1 MIIHNITIRNFK
13 SLYGEHYFD
22 FDKCNGLI
30 KLSGRIGSGK
40 TSLGSAILYGL
51 YGAIKGENNTQ
62 LIAWNTKAC
71 EVELNLT
78 SNNKEI
84 HIKRNIHEPLIIEV
98 DGKLLSASSKR
109 NTQSILEEELLDVP
123 KLAVIKMCIISFN
136 QFNSLAAM
144 TPGETKQFLDEI
156 FGFKLFSDYNDEIS
170 LEKKTHLNENVKLR
184 AILQENEQQ
193 ISHLQ
198 IKKTN
203 QQKELTN
210 SIDITT
216 LTNNRCEYINQGIEL
231 KDKLISL
238 QNEMNTKVSDLQT
251 KMTEMATLGK
261 QQKNNYN
268 TFKSGKC
275 PTCGQLI
282 DESHI
287 NDYKEKMMYYA
298 DEYKKYEEQKKE
310 VINEYTPQIN
320 DVNKEIANLKTKI
333 GDIDKQITIYKNN
346 LKLINENY
354 DDLIKEVEN
363 KVIKVKEQIDNCDR
377 EIGEWNEMTE
387 LFGKTLR
394 YNLLETLIPHINKS
408 IQYFIN
414 KLDQSYKIKYDQE
427 FKPHIFVEG
436 FDKEINYNNLSTGQ
450 RKTLDLAVIFGVL
463 QNIIANVDFN
473 ILFLDELFS
482 NMDIEARN
490 TMLTLLKE
498 NLFDNKSIFVINHAE
513 MQDDFF
519 NHKIKV
525 SLENKKILKKKDE
538 EVIVKSSKYTQIF

>member
-1 MIIHNITIRNFK
+1 MRIHNITIRNFK

-40 TSLGSAILYGL
+40 TSLGNAILYGL
-51 YGAIKGENNTQ
+51 YGTIKGENNTQ

-71 EVELNLT
+71 EVEMNLT
-78 SNNKEI
+78 AKNRKI

-98 DGKLLSASSKR
+98 DGKVLSASSKR

-144 TPGETKQFLDEI
+144 TPTETKQFLDEI
-156 FGFKLFSDYNDEIS
+156 FGFKLFSDYNNGVSI
-170 LEKKTHLNENVKLR
+170 EKKNYLNENVKLR

-193 ISHLQ
+193 IGNLQ
-198 IKKTN
+198 LKKSN
-203 QQKELTN
+203 QQKELLN
-210 SIDITT
+210 SIDIDSLNSSRNIYIEEGIKLKEE
-216 LTNNRCEYINQGIEL
+216 LTALKCEL
-231 KDKLISL
+231 
-238 QNEMNTKVSDLQT
+238 NEKTSELQT

-275 PTCGQLI
+275 PTCGQPI

-287 NDYKEKMMYYA
+287 NDYKEKMMFYA
-298 DEYKKYEEQKKE
+298 DEYKKFEGQKKE
-310 VINEYTPQIN
+310 VIEKYTPKIN
-320 DVNKEIANLKTKI
+320 EVNQKITDLKNKI
-333 GDIDKQITIYKNN
+333 GDIDSQIKIYKNN

-354 DDLIKEVEN
+354 DELIHEVED
-363 KVIKVKEQIDNCDR
+363 KIIKVKEQIDNCDR
-377 EIGEWNEMTE
+377 EIGEWNEMGE

-408 IQYFIN
+408 IQYFVN
-414 KLDQSYKIKYDQE
+414 KLDQSYKIQYDQE

-436 FDKEINYNNLSTGQ
+436 FEKEISYNNLSTGQ
-450 RKTLDLAVIFGVL
+450 RKTMDLAVIFGVL

-490 TMLTLLKE
+490 TMLTLLNE
-498 NLFDNKSIFVINHAE
+498 NLFENKSIFVINHAE

-519 NHKIKV
+519 NHKVKV
-525 SLENKKILKKKDE
+525 VLENKKIVKKKDE
-538 EVIVKSSKYTQIF
+538 VVIVKSSKYIQVF

>member
-203 QQKELTN
+203 QQNELSN
-210 SIDITT
+210 SIDITS

-231 KDKLISL
+231 KDKLLLL
-238 QNEMNTKVSDLQT
+238 QNEMNTKVSELQT

-275 PTCGQLI
+275 PTCGQSI

-287 NDYKEKMMYYA
+287 NDYKEKMMFYA
-298 DEYKKYEEQKKE
+298 EEYKKYEEQKKA
-310 VINEYTPQIN
+310 VIDEYTPKIN

-354 DDLIKEVEN
+354 DDLIKEVED

-436 FDKEINYNNLSTGQ
+436 FEK
-450 RKTLDLAVIFGVL
+450 
-463 QNIIANVDFN
+463 
-473 ILFLDELFS
+473 
-482 NMDIEARN
+482 
-490 TMLTLLKE
+490 
-498 NLFDNKSIFVINHAE
+498 
-513 MQDDFF
+513 
-519 NHKIKV
+519 
-525 SLENKKILKKKDE
+525 
-538 EVIVKSSKYTQIF
+538 

>member
-354 DDLIKEVEN
+354 DDLIKEVED

>member
-1 MIIHNITIRNFK
+1 MRIHNITIRNFK

-40 TSLGSAILYGL
+40 TSLGNAILYGL

-71 EVELNLT
+71 EVEMNLT
-78 SNNKEI
+78 SKNRKI

-98 DGKLLSASSKR
+98 DGKVLSASSKR

-144 TPGETKQFLDEI
+144 TPAETKQFLDEI
-156 FGFKLFSDYNDEIS
+156 FGCKLFSDYNDGVSI
-170 LEKKTHLNENVKLR
+170 EKKNYINENVKLR

-193 ISHLQ
+193 IGNLRL
-198 IKKTN
+198 KKSN
-203 QQKELTN
+203 QQKELLN
-210 SIDITT
+210 SIDIDS
-216 LTNNRCEYINQGIEL
+216 LNSSRNIYIEEGIKLKEEL
-231 KDKLISL
+231 MKLK
-238 QNEMNTKVSDLQT
+238 NELNERTAELQT

-275 PTCGQLI
+275 PTCGQSI

-287 NDYKEKMMYYA
+287 NNYKEKMMFYA
-298 DEYKKYEEQKKE
+298 DEYKKFEDQKKE
-310 VINEYTPQIN
+310 VIEEYTPKIN
-320 DVNKEIANLKTKI
+320 EVNQKITDLKNKI
-333 GDIDKQITIYKNN
+333 GDIDGQIKIYKNN

-354 DDLIKEVEN
+354 DELIHEVED
-363 KVIKVKEQIDNCDR
+363 KIIKVKEQIDNCDR
-377 EIGEWNEMTE
+377 ELGEWNEMGE

-408 IQYFIN
+408 IQYFVN
-414 KLDQSYKIKYDQE
+414 KLDQSYKIQYDQE

-436 FDKEINYNNLSTGQ
+436 FEKEISYNNLSTGQ
-450 RKTLDLAVIFGVL
+450 RKTMDLAIIFGVL

-490 TMLTLLKE
+490 TMLTLLNE
-498 NLFDNKSIFVINHAE
+498 NLFENKSIFVINHAE

-519 NHKIKV
+519 NHKVKV
-525 SLENKKILKKKDE
+525 VLENKKIIKKKDE
-538 EVIVKSSKYTQIF
+538 EVIVKSSKYIQVF

>member
-1 MIIHNITIRNFK
+1 MRIHNITIRNFK

-40 TSLGSAILYGL
+40 TSLGNAILYGL

-71 EVELNLT
+71 EVEMNLT
-78 SNNKEI
+78 SKNRKI

-98 DGKLLSASSKR
+98 DGKVLSASSKR

-144 TPGETKQFLDEI
+144 TPAETKQFLDEI
-156 FGFKLFSDYNDEIS
+156 FGFKLFSDYNDGVSI
-170 LEKKTHLNENVKLR
+170 EKKNYINENVKLR

-193 ISHLQ
+193 IGNLRL
-198 IKKTN
+198 KKSN
-203 QQKELTN
+203 QQKELSN
-210 SIDITT
+210 SIDIDS
-216 LTNNRCEYINQGIEL
+216 LNSSRNIYIEEGIKLKEEL
-231 KDKLISL
+231 MKLK
-238 QNEMNTKVSDLQT
+238 NELNEKTAELQT

-275 PTCGQLI
+275 PTCGQSI

-287 NDYKEKMMYYA
+287 NNYKEKMMFYA
-298 DEYKKYEEQKKE
+298 DEYKKFEGQKKE
-310 VINEYTPQIN
+310 VIEEYTPKIN
-320 DVNKEIANLKTKI
+320 EVNQKITDLKNKI
-333 GDIDKQITIYKNN
+333 GDIDSQIKIYKNN

-354 DDLIKEVEN
+354 DELIHEVED
-363 KVIKVKEQIDNCDR
+363 KIIKVKEQIDNCDR
-377 EIGEWNEMTE
+377 ELGEWNEMGE

-408 IQYFIN
+408 IQYFVN
-414 KLDQSYKIKYDQE
+414 KLDQSYKIQYDQE

-436 FDKEINYNNLSTGQ
+436 FEKEISYNNLSTGQ
-450 RKTLDLAVIFGVL
+450 RKTMDLAIIFGVL

-490 TMLTLLKE
+490 TMLTLLNE
-498 NLFDNKSIFVINHAE
+498 NLFENKSIFVINHAE

-525 SLENKKILKKKDE
+525 VLENKKIIKKKDE
-538 EVIVKSSKYTQIF
+538 EVIVKSSKYIQVF

>member
-170 LEKKTHLNENVKLR
+170 LEKKTYLNENVKLR

-203 QQKELTN
+203 QQNELSN
-210 SIDITT
+210 SIDITS

-238 QNEMNTKVSDLQT
+238 QNEMNTKVSELQT

-275 PTCGQLI
+275 PTCGQSI

-287 NDYKEKMMYYA
+287 NDYKEKMMFYA
-298 DEYKKYEEQKKE
+298 EEYKKYEEQKKA
-310 VINEYTPQIN
+310 VIDEYTPQIN

-354 DDLIKEVEN
+354 DDLIKEVED

-436 FDKEINYNNLSTGQ
+436 FEKEINYNNLSTGQ

-525 SLENKKILKKKDE
+525 ALENKKIIKKKDE

>member
-51 YGAIKGENNTQ
+51 YGAIKGENNNQ

-144 TPGETKQFLDEI
+144 TPSETKQFLDEI

-198 IKKTN
+198 IKKIN
-203 QQKELTN
+203 QQNELSN
-210 SIDITT
+210 SIDITS
-216 LTNNRCEYINQGIEL
+216 LTNNRGEYINKGIEL
-231 KDKLISL
+231 KDKLLLL
-238 QNEMNTKVSDLQT
+238 QNEMNFKVSELQT
-251 KMTEMATLGK
+251 KMTEIATLGK

-275 PTCGQLI
+275 PTCGQSI

-298 DEYKKYEEQKKE
+298 EEYKKYEEQKKA
-310 VINEYTPQIN
+310 VIDEYTPQIN

-354 DDLIKEVEN
+354 DDLIKEVED

-436 FDKEINYNNLSTGQ
+436 FEKEINYNNLSTGQ

-498 NLFDNKSIFVINHAE
+498 NLFDKKSIFVINHAE

-525 SLENKKILKKKDE
+525 VLENKKILKKKDE

>member
-203 QQKELTN
+203 QQNELSN
-210 SIDITT
+210 SIDITS

-231 KDKLISL
+231 KDKLLLL
-238 QNEMNTKVSDLQT
+238 QNEMNTKVSELQT

-275 PTCGQLI
+275 PTCGQSI

-287 NDYKEKMMYYA
+287 NDYKEKMMFYA
-298 DEYKKYEEQKKE
+298 EEYKKYEEQKKA
-310 VINEYTPQIN
+310 VIDEYTPQIN

-354 DDLIKEVEN
+354 DDLIKEVED

-436 FDKEINYNNLSTGQ
+436 FEKEINYNNLSTGQ

-525 SLENKKILKKKDE
+525 VLENKKITKKKDE

>member
-1 MIIHNITIRNFK
+1 MRIHNITIRNFK

-40 TSLGSAILYGL
+40 TSLGNAILYGL

-71 EVELNLT
+71 EVEMNLT
-78 SNNKEI
+78 SKNRKI

-98 DGKLLSASSKR
+98 DGKVLSASSKR

-144 TPGETKQFLDEI
+144 TPAETKQFLDEI
-156 FGFKLFSDYNDEIS
+156 FGFKLFSDYNDGVSI
-170 LEKKTHLNENVKLR
+170 EKKNYINENVKLR

-193 ISHLQ
+193 IGNLRL
-198 IKKTN
+198 KKSN
-203 QQKELTN
+203 QQKELSN
-210 SIDITT
+210 SIDIDS
-216 LTNNRCEYINQGIEL
+216 LNSSRNIYIEEGIKLKEEL
-231 KDKLISL
+231 MKLK
-238 QNEMNTKVSDLQT
+238 NELNEKTAELQT

-275 PTCGQLI
+275 PTCGQSI

-287 NDYKEKMMYYA
+287 NNYKEKMMFYA
-298 DEYKKYEEQKKE
+298 DEYKKFEDQKKE
-310 VINEYTPQIN
+310 VIEEYTPKIN
-320 DVNKEIANLKTKI
+320 EVNQKITDLKNKI
-333 GDIDKQITIYKNN
+333 GDIDSQIKIYKNN

-354 DDLIKEVEN
+354 DELIHEVED
-363 KVIKVKEQIDNCDR
+363 KIIKVKEQIDNCDR
-377 EIGEWNEMTE
+377 ELGEWNEMGE

-408 IQYFIN
+408 IQYFVN
-414 KLDQSYKIKYDQE
+414 KLDQSYKIQYDQE

-436 FDKEINYNNLSTGQ
+436 FEKEISYNNLSTGQ
-450 RKTLDLAVIFGVL
+450 RKTMDLAIIFGVL

-490 TMLTLLKE
+490 TMLTLLNE
-498 NLFDNKSIFVINHAE
+498 NLFENKSIFVINHAE

-519 NHKIKV
+519 NHKVKV
-525 SLENKKILKKKDE
+525 VLENKKIIKKKDE
-538 EVIVKSSKYTQIF
+538 EVIVKSSKYIQVF

>member
-1 MIIHNITIRNFK
+1 MQIHNITIRNFK

-40 TSLGSAILYGL
+40 TSLGNAILYGL

-71 EVELNLT
+71 EVEMNLT
-78 SNNKEI
+78 SKNKKI
-84 HIKRNIHEPLIIEV
+84 YIKRNIHEPLIVEV
-98 DGKLLSASSKR
+98 DGKTLSASSKR
-109 NTQSILEEELLDVP
+109 NTQAILEEELLDVP
-123 KLAVIKMCIISFN
+123 KLAVVKMCIISFN

-144 TPGETKQFLDEI
+144 TPAETKQFLDEI
-156 FGFKLFSDYNDEIS
+156 FGFKLFSDYNDEVVV
-170 LEKKTHLNENVKLR
+170 EKKNFLNENVKLR
-184 AILQENEQQ
+184 AILEENESQ
-193 ISHLQ
+193 ISNLQ
-198 IKKTN
+198 IKKSN

-210 SIDITT
+210 SIDIDGLNSSRTEYVELGIKLKEKLTT
-216 LTNNRCEYINQGIEL
+216 LQTEL
-231 KDKLISL
+231 KDKT
-238 QNEMNTKVSDLQT
+238 NELQT

-275 PTCGQLI
+275 PTCGQAI
-282 DESHI
+282 DENHI

-298 DEYKKYEEQKKE
+298 EEYKKYEEQKKA
-310 VINEYTPQIN
+310 VIEEYTPKIN
-320 DVNKEIANLKTKI
+320 DVNKEISDLKLKI
-333 GDIDKQITIYKNN
+333 GDIDNQIKIYKNN
-346 LKLINENY
+346 LKLINANY
-354 DDLIKEVEN
+354 DDLIRDVEE
-363 KVIKVKEQIDNCDR
+363 KIIKVKQQIDNCDR
-377 EIGEWNEMTE
+377 EIGEWNEMNE

-408 IQYFIN
+408 IQYFVN
-414 KLDQSYKIKYDQE
+414 KLDQSYKIQYDQE

-436 FDKEINYNNLSTGQ
+436 FEKEISYNNLSTGQ
-450 RKTLDLAVIFGVL
+450 RKTMDLAVIFGVL

-519 NHKIKV
+519 NHKVKV
-525 SLENKKILKKKDE
+525 VLENKKITKKKDE

>member
-203 QQKELTN
+203 QQNELSN
-210 SIDITT
+210 SIDITS

-238 QNEMNTKVSDLQT
+238 QNEMNTKVSELQT

-275 PTCGQLI
+275 PTCGQSI

-287 NDYKEKMMYYA
+287 NDYKEKMMFYA
-298 DEYKKYEEQKKE
+298 EEYKKYEEQKKA
-310 VINEYTPQIN
+310 VIDEYTPQIN

-333 GDIDKQITIYKNN
+333 GDNDKQITIYKNN

-354 DDLIKEVEN
+354 DDLIKEVED

-436 FDKEINYNNLSTGQ
+436 FEKEINYNNLSTGQ

-525 SLENKKILKKKDE
+525 VLENKKITKKKDE

>member
-1 MIIHNITIRNFK
+1 MQIHNITIRNFK

-40 TSLGSAILYGL
+40 TSLGNAILYGL

-71 EVELNLT
+71 EVEMNLT
-78 SNNKEI
+78 SKNKKI
-84 HIKRNIHEPLIIEV
+84 YIKRNIHEPLIVEV
-98 DGKLLSASSKR
+98 DGKTLSASSKR
-109 NTQSILEEELLDVP
+109 NTQAILEEELLDVP
-123 KLAVIKMCIISFN
+123 KLAVVKMCIISFN

-144 TPGETKQFLDEI
+144 TPAETKQFLDEI
-156 FGFKLFSDYNDEIS
+156 FGFKLFSDYNDEVVV
-170 LEKKTHLNENVKLR
+170 EKKNFLNENVKLR
-184 AILQENEQQ
+184 AILEENESQ
-193 ISHLQ
+193 ISNLQ
-198 IKKTN
+198 IKKSN

-210 SIDITT
+210 SIDIDGLNSSRTEYVELGIKLKEKLTT
-216 LTNNRCEYINQGIEL
+216 LQTEL
-231 KDKLISL
+231 KDKT
-238 QNEMNTKVSDLQT
+238 NELQT

-275 PTCGQLI
+275 PTCGQAI
-282 DESHI
+282 DENHI

-298 DEYKKYEEQKKE
+298 EEYKKYEEQKKQ
-310 VINEYTPQIN
+310 VIEEYTPKIN
-320 DVNKEIANLKTKI
+320 DVNKEISDLKLKI
-333 GDIDKQITIYKNN
+333 GDIDNQIKIYKNN
-346 LKLINENY
+346 LKLINANY
-354 DDLIKEVEN
+354 DDLIRDVEE
-363 KVIKVKEQIDNCDR
+363 KIIKVKQQIDNCDR
-377 EIGEWNEMTE
+377 EIGEWNEMNE

-408 IQYFIN
+408 IQYFVN
-414 KLDQSYKIKYDQE
+414 KLDQSYKIQYDQE

-436 FDKEINYNNLSTGQ
+436 FEKEISYNNLSTGQ
-450 RKTLDLAVIFGVL
+450 RKTMDLAVIFGVL

-519 NHKIKV
+519 NHKVKV
-525 SLENKKILKKKDE
+525 VLENKKITKKKDE

>member
-170 LEKKTHLNENVKLR
+170 LEKKTHLNENIKLR

-203 QQKELTN
+203 QQNELSN
-210 SIDITT
+210 SIDITS

-238 QNEMNTKVSDLQT
+238 QNEMNTKVSELQT

-275 PTCGQLI
+275 PTCGQSI

-287 NDYKEKMMYYA
+287 NDYKEKMMFYA
-298 DEYKKYEEQKKE
+298 EEYKKYEEQKKA
-310 VINEYTPQIN
+310 VIDEYTPKIN

-354 DDLIKEVEN
+354 DDLIKEVED

-436 FDKEINYNNLSTGQ
+436 FEKEINYNNLSTGQ

-525 SLENKKILKKKDE
+525 VLENKKITKKKDE

>member
-1 MIIHNITIRNFK
+1 MQIHNITIRNFK

-40 TSLGSAILYGL
+40 TSLGNAILYGL

-71 EVELNLT
+71 EVEMNLT
-78 SNNKEI
+78 SKNKKI
-84 HIKRNIHEPLIIEV
+84 YIKRNIHEPLIVEV
-98 DGKLLSASSKR
+98 DGKTLSASSKR
-109 NTQSILEEELLDVP
+109 NTQAILEEELLDVP
-123 KLAVIKMCIISFN
+123 KLAVVKMCIISFN

-144 TPGETKQFLDEI
+144 TPAETKQFLDEI
-156 FGFKLFSDYNDEIS
+156 FGFKLFSDYNDEVVV
-170 LEKKTHLNENVKLR
+170 EKKNFLNENVKLR
-184 AILQENEQQ
+184 AILEENESQ
-193 ISHLQ
+193 ISNLQ
-198 IKKTN
+198 IKKSN

-210 SIDITT
+210 SIDIDGLNSSRTEYVELGIKLKEKLTT
-216 LTNNRCEYINQGIEL
+216 LQTEL
-231 KDKLISL
+231 KDKT
-238 QNEMNTKVSDLQT
+238 NELQT

-275 PTCGQLI
+275 PTCGQAI
-282 DESHI
+282 DENHI
-287 NDYKEKMMYYA
+287 NDYKEKMLYYA
-298 DEYKKYEEQKKE
+298 EEYKKYEEEKKA
-310 VINEYTPQIN
+310 VIEEYTPKIN
-320 DVNKEIANLKTKI
+320 DVNKEISDLKLKI
-333 GDIDKQITIYKNN
+333 GDIDNQIKIYKNN
-346 LKLINENY
+346 LKLINANY
-354 DDLIKEVEN
+354 DDLIRDVEE
-363 KVIKVKEQIDNCDR
+363 KIIKVKQQIDNCDR
-377 EIGEWNEMTE
+377 EIGEWNEMNE

-408 IQYFIN
+408 IQYFVN
-414 KLDQSYKIKYDQE
+414 KLDQSYKIQYDQE

-436 FDKEINYNNLSTGQ
+436 FEKEISYNNLSTGQ
-450 RKTLDLAVIFGVL
+450 RKTMDLAVIFGVL

-519 NHKIKV
+519 NHKVKV
-525 SLENKKILKKKDE
+525 VLENKKITKKKDE

>member
-22 FDKCNGLI
+22 FDKCKGLI
-30 KLSGRIGSGK
+30 KFSGNIGTGK
-40 TSLGSAILYGL
+40 TSLGNAILYGL
-51 YGAIKGENNTQ
+51 YGNIKGENNNQ

-71 EVELNLT
+71 EVEINLT
-78 SNNKEI
+78 SKGKEI

-98 DGKLLSASSKR
+98 DNKVISASSKR

-136 QFNSLAAM
+136 QFNSLASM
-144 TPGETKQFLDEI
+144 TPAETKQFLDEI
-156 FGFKLFSDYNDEIS
+156 FGFKLFSDYNDEIVV
-170 LEKKTHLNENVKLR
+170 ERKNQFNENTKLR
-184 AILQENEQQ
+184 AILEENEQQ
-193 ISHLQ
+193 IKHLI

-203 QQKELTN
+203 QQNELAN
-210 SIDITT
+210 SIDIKK
-216 LTNNRCEYINQGIEL
+216 L
-231 KDKLISL
+231 KEKRENLISIGKDTKVELLQL
-238 QNEMNTKVSDLQT
+238 QNELSVKVNEISQ
-251 KMTEMATLGK
+251 KMTEVATLGK
-261 QQKNNYN
+261 QAKNYYN

-275 PTCGQLI
+275 PTCGQDI

-287 NDYKEKMMYYA
+287 SEHKEKMFKYA
-298 DEYKKYEEQKKE
+298 EEYKKYELEKKNIE
-310 VINEYTPQIN
+310 EEYNPKIKNLNQIITDLKNKISNIDNEIVIYN
-320 DVNKEIANLKTKI
+320 
-333 GDIDKQITIYKNN
+333 NN

-354 DDLIKEVEN
+354 DDLIKEYEE
-363 KVIKVKEQIDNCDR
+363 KVLNVKNEIDICDR
-377 EIGEWNEMTE
+377 EIGEWNEMNE
-387 LFGKTLR
+387 LFTKTLR

-414 KLDQSYKIKYDQE
+414 KLDQSYKIQYDQE

-436 FDKEINYNNLSTGQ
+436 FEKEISYNNLSTGQ

-482 NMDIEARN
+482 NMDIDARN

-498 NLFDNKSIFVINHAE
+498 NLFENKSIFVINHAE
-513 MQDDFF
+513 MLDDFF

-525 SLENKKILKKKDE
+525 KLENKKIIKKKDE
-538 EVIVKSSKYTQIF
+538 EIIVKSSKYEQVF

>member
-1 MIIHNITIRNFK
+1 MRIHNITIRNFK

-40 TSLGSAILYGL
+40 TSLGNAILYGL

-71 EVELNLT
+71 EVEMNLT
-78 SNNKEI
+78 SKNRKI

-98 DGKLLSASSKR
+98 DGKVLSASSKR

-144 TPGETKQFLDEI
+144 TPAETKQFLDEI
-156 FGFKLFSDYNDEIS
+156 FGFKLFSDYNDGVSI
-170 LEKKTHLNENVKLR
+170 EKKNYINENVKLR

-193 ISHLQ
+193 IGNLRL
-198 IKKTN
+198 KKSN
-203 QQKELTN
+203 QQKELLN
-210 SIDITT
+210 SIDIDS
-216 LTNNRCEYINQGIEL
+216 LNSSRNIYIEEGIKLKEEL
-231 KDKLISL
+231 IALK
-238 QNEMNTKVSDLQT
+238 NELNERTAELQT

-275 PTCGQLI
+275 PTCGQSI

-287 NDYKEKMMYYA
+287 NNYKEKMMFYA
-298 DEYKKYEEQKKE
+298 DEYKKFEDQKKE
-310 VINEYTPQIN
+310 VIEEYTPKIN
-320 DVNKEIANLKTKI
+320 EVNQKITDLKNKI
-333 GDIDKQITIYKNN
+333 GDIDSQIKIYKNN

-354 DDLIKEVEN
+354 DELIHEVED
-363 KVIKVKEQIDNCDR
+363 KIIKVKEQIDNCDR
-377 EIGEWNEMTE
+377 ELGEWNEMGE

-408 IQYFIN
+408 IQYFVN
-414 KLDQSYKIKYDQE
+414 KLDQSYKIQYDQE

-436 FDKEINYNNLSTGQ
+436 FEKEISYNNLSTGQ
-450 RKTLDLAVIFGVL
+450 RKTMDLAIIFGVL

-490 TMLTLLKE
+490 TMLTLLNE
-498 NLFDNKSIFVINHAE
+498 NLFENKSIFVINHAE

-519 NHKIKV
+519 NHKVKV
-525 SLENKKILKKKDE
+525 VLENKKIIKKKDE
-538 EVIVKSSKYTQIF
+538 EVIVKSSKYIQVF

>member
-170 LEKKTHLNENVKLR
+170 LEKKTHLSENVKLR

-203 QQKELTN
+203 QQNELSN
-210 SIDITT
+210 SIDITS

-238 QNEMNTKVSDLQT
+238 QNEMNNKVSELQT

-275 PTCGQLI
+275 PTCGQSI

-287 NDYKEKMMYYA
+287 NDYKEKMMFYA
-298 DEYKKYEEQKKE
+298 EEYKKYEEQKKA
-310 VINEYTPQIN
+310 VIDEYTPQIN

-354 DDLIKEVEN
+354 DDLIKEVED

-436 FDKEINYNNLSTGQ
+436 FEKEINYNNLSTGQ

-525 SLENKKILKKKDE
+525 SLENKKITKKKDE

>member
-203 QQKELTN
+203 QQNELSN
-210 SIDITT
+210 SIDITS

-238 QNEMNTKVSDLQT
+238 QNEMNTKVSELQT

-275 PTCGQLI
+275 PTCGQSI

-287 NDYKEKMMYYA
+287 NDYKEKMMFYA
-298 DEYKKYEEQKKE
+298 EEYKKYEEQKKA
-310 VINEYTPQIN
+310 VIDEYTPKIN

-354 DDLIKEVEN
+354 DDLIKEVED

-436 FDKEINYNNLSTGQ
+436 FEKEINYNNLSTGQ

-498 NLFDNKSIFVINHAE
+498 NLFDKKSIFVINHAE

-525 SLENKKILKKKDE
+525 VLENKKILKKKDE

>member
-203 QQKELTN
+203 QQNELSN
-210 SIDITT
+210 SIDITS

-238 QNEMNTKVSDLQT
+238 QNEMNTKVSELQT

-275 PTCGQLI
+275 PTCGQSI

-287 NDYKEKMMYYA
+287 NDYKEKMMFYA
-298 DEYKKYEEQKKE
+298 EEYKKYEEQKKA
-310 VINEYTPQIN
+310 VIDEYTPQIN
-320 DVNKEIANLKTKI
+320 DINKEIANLKTKI

-354 DDLIKEVEN
+354 DDLIKEVED

-436 FDKEINYNNLSTGQ
+436 FEKEINYNNLSTGQ

-525 SLENKKILKKKDE
+525 ALENKKIIKKKDE

>member
-203 QQKELTN
+203 QQNELSN
-210 SIDITT
+210 SIDITS
-216 LTNNRCEYINQGIEL
+216 LTNNRCEYINHGIEL
-231 KDKLISL
+231 KDKLILL
-238 QNEMNTKVSDLQT
+238 QNEMNTKVSELQT

-275 PTCGQLI
+275 PTCGQSI

-287 NDYKEKMMYYA
+287 NDYKEKMMFYA
-298 DEYKKYEEQKKE
+298 EEYKKYEEQKKA
-310 VINEYTPQIN
+310 VIDEYTPQIN

-354 DDLIKEVEN
+354 DDLIKEVED

-436 FDKEINYNNLSTGQ
+436 FEKEINYNNLSTGQ

-525 SLENKKILKKKDE
+525 VLENKKITKKKDE

>member
-1 MIIHNITIRNFK
+1 MRIHNITIRNFK

-40 TSLGSAILYGL
+40 TSLGNAILYGL

-71 EVELNLT
+71 EVEMNLT
-78 SNNKEI
+78 SKNRKI

-98 DGKLLSASSKR
+98 DGKVLSASSKR

-144 TPGETKQFLDEI
+144 TPAETKQFLDEI
-156 FGFKLFSDYNDEIS
+156 FGFKLFSDYNDGVSI
-170 LEKKTHLNENVKLR
+170 EKKNYINENVKLR

-193 ISHLQ
+193 IGNLRL
-198 IKKTN
+198 KKSN
-203 QQKELTN
+203 QQKELSN
-210 SIDITT
+210 SIDIDS
-216 LTNNRCEYINQGIEL
+216 LNSSRNIYIEEGIKLKEEL
-231 KDKLISL
+231 MKLKNELNEKTAEL
-238 QNEMNTKVSDLQT
+238 QI

-275 PTCGQLI
+275 PTCGQSI

-287 NDYKEKMMYYA
+287 NNYKEKMMFYA
-298 DEYKKYEEQKKE
+298 DEYKKFEDQKKE
-310 VINEYTPQIN
+310 VIEEYTPKIN
-320 DVNKEIANLKTKI
+320 EVNQKITDLKNKI
-333 GDIDKQITIYKNN
+333 GDIDSQIKIYKNN

-354 DDLIKEVEN
+354 DELIHEVED
-363 KVIKVKEQIDNCDR
+363 KIIKVKEQIDNCDR
-377 EIGEWNEMTE
+377 ELGEWNEMGE

-408 IQYFIN
+408 IQYFVN
-414 KLDQSYKIKYDQE
+414 KLDQSYKIQYDQE

-436 FDKEINYNNLSTGQ
+436 FEKEISYNNLSTGQ
-450 RKTLDLAVIFGVL
+450 RKTMDLAIIFGVL
-463 QNIIANVDFN
+463 LNIIANVDFN

-490 TMLTLLKE
+490 TMLTLLNE
-498 NLFDNKSIFVINHAE
+498 NLFENKSIFVINHAE

-519 NHKIKV
+519 NHKVKV
-525 SLENKKILKKKDE
+525 VLENKKIIKKKDE
-538 EVIVKSSKYTQIF
+538 EVIVKSSKYIQVF

>member
-203 QQKELTN
+203 QQNELSN
-210 SIDITT
+210 SIDITS

-238 QNEMNTKVSDLQT
+238 QNEMNTKVSELQT

-275 PTCGQLI
+275 PTCGQSI

-287 NDYKEKMMYYA
+287 NDYKEKMMFYA
-298 DEYKKYEEQKKE
+298 EEYKKYEEQKKA
-310 VINEYTPQIN
+310 VIDEYTPQIN

-354 DDLIKEVEN
+354 DDLIKEVED
-363 KVIKVKEQIDNCDR
+363 KVIKVKEQIDICDR

-436 FDKEINYNNLSTGQ
+436 FEKEINYNNLSTGQ

-525 SLENKKILKKKDE
+525 ALENKKITKKKDE

>member
-1 MIIHNITIRNFK
+1 MQIHNITIRNFK

-40 TSLGSAILYGL
+40 TSLGNAILYGL

-71 EVELNLT
+71 EVEMNLT
-78 SNNKEI
+78 SKNKKI
-84 HIKRNIHEPLIIEV
+84 YIKRNIHEPLIVEV
-98 DGKLLSASSKR
+98 DGKTLSASSKR

-123 KLAVIKMCIISFN
+123 KLAVVKMCIISFN

-144 TPGETKQFLDEI
+144 TPAETKQFLDEI
-156 FGFKLFSDYNDEIS
+156 FGFKLFSDYNDEVVV
-170 LEKKTHLNENVKLR
+170 EKKNFLNENVKLR
-184 AILQENEQQ
+184 AILEENESQ
-193 ISHLQ
+193 ISNLQ
-198 IKKTN
+198 IKKSN

-210 SIDITT
+210 SIDIDGLNSSRTEYVELGIKLKEKLTT
-216 LTNNRCEYINQGIEL
+216 LQTEL
-231 KDKLISL
+231 KDKT
-238 QNEMNTKVSDLQT
+238 NELQT

-275 PTCGQLI
+275 PTCGQAI
-282 DESHI
+282 DENHI

-298 DEYKKYEEQKKE
+298 EEYKKYEEQKKR
-310 VINEYTPQIN
+310 VIEEYTPKIN
-320 DVNKEIANLKTKI
+320 DVNKEISDLKLKI
-333 GDIDKQITIYKNN
+333 GDIDNQIKIYKNN
-346 LKLINENY
+346 LKLINANY
-354 DDLIKEVEN
+354 DDLIRDVEE
-363 KVIKVKEQIDNCDR
+363 KIIKVKQQIDNCDR
-377 EIGEWNEMTE
+377 EIGEWNEMNE

-408 IQYFIN
+408 IQYFVN
-414 KLDQSYKIKYDQE
+414 RLDQSYKIQYDQE

-436 FDKEINYNNLSTGQ
+436 FEKEISYNNLSTGQ
-450 RKTLDLAVIFGVL
+450 RKTMDLAVIFGVL

-525 SLENKKILKKKDE
+525 VLENKKITKKKDE
-538 EVIVKSSKYTQIF
+538 EVIVKSSKYSQIF

>member
-203 QQKELTN
+203 QQNELSN
-210 SIDITT
+210 SIDITS

-238 QNEMNTKVSDLQT
+238 QNEMNTKISELQT

-275 PTCGQLI
+275 PTCGQSI

-287 NDYKEKMMYYA
+287 NDYKEKMMFYA
-298 DEYKKYEEQKKE
+298 EEYKKYEEQKKA
-310 VINEYTPQIN
+310 VIDEYTPQIN

-354 DDLIKEVEN
+354 DDLIKEVED

-436 FDKEINYNNLSTGQ
+436 FEKEINYNNLSTGQ

-525 SLENKKILKKKDE
+525 VLENKKITKKKDE

>member
-203 QQKELTN
+203 QQNELSN
-210 SIDITT
+210 SIDITS

-238 QNEMNTKVSDLQT
+238 QNEMNNKVSELQT

-275 PTCGQLI
+275 PTCGQSI

-287 NDYKEKMMYYA
+287 NDYKEKMMFYA
-298 DEYKKYEEQKKE
+298 EEYKKYEEQKKA
-310 VINEYTPQIN
+310 VIDEYTPQIN

-354 DDLIKEVEN
+354 DDLIKEVED

-436 FDKEINYNNLSTGQ
+436 FEKEINYNNLSTGQ

-525 SLENKKILKKKDE
+525 VLENKKITKKKDE

>member
-203 QQKELTN
+203 QQNELSN
-210 SIDITT
+210 SIDITS

-231 KDKLISL
+231 KDKLLLL
-238 QNEMNTKVSDLQT
+238 QNEMNTKVSELQT

-275 PTCGQLI
+275 PTCGQSI

-287 NDYKEKMMYYA
+287 NDYKEKMMFYA
-298 DEYKKYEEQKKE
+298 EEYKKYEEQKKA
-310 VINEYTPQIN
+310 VIDEYTPKIN

-354 DDLIKEVEN
+354 DDLIKEVED

-436 FDKEINYNNLSTGQ
+436 FEKEINYNNLSTGQ

-525 SLENKKILKKKDE
+525 VLENKKITKKKDE

>member
-203 QQKELTN
+203 QQNELSN
-210 SIDITT
+210 SIDITS
-216 LTNNRCEYINQGIEL
+216 LTNNRGEYINQGIEL
-231 KDKLISL
+231 KDKLLLL
-238 QNEMNTKVSDLQT
+238 QNEMNTKVSEFQT

-275 PTCGQLI
+275 PTCGQSI

-287 NDYKEKMMYYA
+287 NDYKEKMMFYA
-298 DEYKKYEEQKKE
+298 EEYKKYEEQKKE

-354 DDLIKEVEN
+354 DDLIKEVED

-436 FDKEINYNNLSTGQ
+436 FEKEINYNNLSTGQ

-525 SLENKKILKKKDE
+525 VLENKKITKKKDE

>member
-1 MIIHNITIRNFK
+1 MQIHNITIRNFK

-40 TSLGSAILYGL
+40 TSLGNAILYGL

-71 EVELNLT
+71 EVEMNLT
-78 SNNKEI
+78 SKNKKI
-84 HIKRNIHEPLIIEV
+84 YIKRNIHEPLIVEV
-98 DGKLLSASSKR
+98 DGKTLSASSKR

-123 KLAVIKMCIISFN
+123 KLAVVKMCIISFN

-144 TPGETKQFLDEI
+144 TPAETKQFLDEI
-156 FGFKLFSDYNDEIS
+156 FGFKLFSDYNDEVVV
-170 LEKKTHLNENVKLR
+170 EKKNFLNENVKLR
-184 AILQENEQQ
+184 AILEENESQ
-193 ISHLQ
+193 ISNLQ
-198 IKKTN
+198 IKKSN

-210 SIDITT
+210 SIDIDGLNSSRNEYIELGIKLKEKLTT
-216 LTNNRCEYINQGIEL
+216 LQTEL
-231 KDKLISL
+231 KDKT
-238 QNEMNTKVSDLQT
+238 NELQT

-275 PTCGQLI
+275 PTCGQAI
-282 DESHI
+282 DENHI
-287 NDYKEKMMYYA
+287 NDYKEKMLYYA
-298 DEYKKYEEQKKE
+298 EEYKKYEEQKKQ
-310 VINEYTPQIN
+310 VIEEYTPKIN
-320 DVNKEIANLKTKI
+320 DINKEISDLKLKI
-333 GDIDKQITIYKNN
+333 GDIDNQIKIYKNN
-346 LKLINENY
+346 LKLINANY
-354 DDLIKEVEN
+354 DDLIRDVEE
-363 KVIKVKEQIDNCDR
+363 KIIKVKQQIDNCDR
-377 EIGEWNEMTE
+377 EIGEWNEMNE

-408 IQYFIN
+408 IQYFVN
-414 KLDQSYKIKYDQE
+414 RLDQSYKIQYDQE

-436 FDKEINYNNLSTGQ
+436 FEKEISYNNLSTGQ
-450 RKTLDLAVIFGVL
+450 RKTMDLAVIFGVL

-525 SLENKKILKKKDE
+525 VLENKKITKKKDE
-538 EVIVKSSKYTQIF
+538 EVIVKSSKYSQIF

>member
-203 QQKELTN
+203 QQNELSN
-210 SIDITT
+210 SIDITS

-238 QNEMNTKVSDLQT
+238 QNEMNTKVSELQT

-275 PTCGQLI
+275 PTCGQSI

-287 NDYKEKMMYYA
+287 NDYKEKMMFYA
-298 DEYKKYEEQKKE
+298 EEYKKYEEQKKA
-310 VINEYTPQIN
+310 VIDEYTPQIN

-354 DDLIKEVEN
+354 DDLIKEVED

-436 FDKEINYNNLSTGQ
+436 FEKEINYNNLSTGQ

-525 SLENKKILKKKDE
+525 ALENKKITKKKDE

>member
-1 MIIHNITIRNFK
+1 MRIHNITIRNFK

-40 TSLGSAILYGL
+40 TSLGNAILYGL

-71 EVELNLT
+71 EVEMNLT
-78 SNNKEI
+78 SKNRKI

-98 DGKLLSASSKR
+98 DGKVLSASSKR

-156 FGFKLFSDYNDEIS
+156 FGFKLFSDYNDGVSI
-170 LEKKTHLNENVKLR
+170 EKKNHLNENVKLR

-193 ISHLQ
+193 IGNLQ
-198 IKKTN
+198 LKKSN
-203 QQKELTN
+203 QQQELTN
-210 SIDITT
+210 SIDIES
-216 LTNNRCEYINQGIEL
+216 LNSSRNIYIEEGIKLKEELSKLKCEL
-231 KDKLISL
+231 
-238 QNEMNTKVSDLQT
+238 NEKTSELQT

-275 PTCGQLI
+275 PTCGQPI

-287 NDYKEKMMYYA
+287 NDYKEKMMFYA
-298 DEYKKYEEQKKE
+298 EEYKKYEEQKKQ
-310 VINEYTPQIN
+310 VNDEYTPKIN
-320 DVNKEIANLKTKI
+320 EVNQKITDLKNKI
-333 GDIDKQITIYKNN
+333 GDIDSQIKIYKNN

-354 DDLIKEVEN
+354 DELIHEVEE
-363 KVIKVKEQIDNCDR
+363 KIIKVKEQIDNCDR
-377 EIGEWNEMTE
+377 EIGEWNEMGE

-408 IQYFIN
+408 IQYFVN
-414 KLDQSYKIKYDQE
+414 KLDQSYKIQYDQE

-436 FDKEINYNNLSTGQ
+436 FEKEISYNNLSTGQ
-450 RKTLDLAVIFGVL
+450 RKTMDLAVIFGVL

-490 TMLTLLKE
+490 TMLTLLNE
-498 NLFDNKSIFVINHAE
+498 NLFENKSIFVINHAE

-519 NHKIKV
+519 NHKVKV
-525 SLENKKILKKKDE
+525 VLENKKIMKKKDE

>member
-203 QQKELTN
+203 QQNELSN
-210 SIDITT
+210 SIDITS

-238 QNEMNTKVSDLQT
+238 QNEMNNKVSELQT

-275 PTCGQLI
+275 PTCGQSI

-287 NDYKEKMMYYA
+287 NDYKEKMMFYA
-298 DEYKKYEEQKKE
+298 EEYKKYEEQKKA
-310 VINEYTPQIN
+310 VIDEYTPQIN

-354 DDLIKEVEN
+354 DDLIKEVED

-436 FDKEINYNNLSTGQ
+436 FEKEINYNNLSTGQ

-525 SLENKKILKKKDE
+525 VLENKKITKKKDE
-538 EVIVKSSKYTQIF
+538 EVIVKSSKYTRIF

>member
-22 FDKCNGLI
+22 FDKCKGLI
-30 KLSGRIGSGK
+30 KLSGNIGTGK
-40 TSLGSAILYGL
+40 TSLGNAILYGL
-51 YGAIKGENNTQ
+51 YGNIKGENNNQ

-71 EVELNLT
+71 EVEINLT
-78 SNNKEI
+78 SKGKEI
-84 HIKRNIHEPLIIEV
+84 YIKRNIHEPLIIEV
-98 DGKLLSASSKR
+98 DKKTISASSKR

-156 FGFKLFSDYNDEIS
+156 FGFKLFSDYNDEVIV
-170 LEKKTHLNENVKLR
+170 ERKNQFNENTKLR
-184 AILQENEQQ
+184 AILEENEQQ
-193 ISHLQ
+193 IKHL
-198 IKKTN
+198 IVKKTN
-203 QQKELTN
+203 QQNELAN
-210 SIDITT
+210 SIDIKK
-216 LTNNRCEYINQGIEL
+216 L
-231 KDKLISL
+231 KDERENLINIGKDTKVELLQL
-238 QNEMNTKVSDLQT
+238 QNELSYKVNEITQ
-251 KMTEMATLGK
+251 KMTEVATLGK
-261 QQKNNYN
+261 QAKNYYN

-275 PTCGQLI
+275 PTCGQDI

-287 NDYKEKMMYYA
+287 SEYKEKMFKYA
-298 DEYKKYEEQKKE
+298 EEYKKYELEKKTIE
-310 VINEYTPQIN
+310 EEYNPKIKNLNQIII
-320 DVNKEIANLKTKI
+320 DLKNKIAN
-333 GDIDKQITIYKNN
+333 IDNEIVIYNNN

-354 DDLIKEVEN
+354 DDLIKEYEE
-363 KVIKVKEQIDNCDR
+363 KVLNVRNEIDICDR
-377 EIGEWNEMTE
+377 EIGEWNEMNE
-387 LFGKTLR
+387 LFTKTLR

-414 KLDQSYKIKYDQE
+414 KLDQSYKIQYDQE

-436 FDKEINYNNLSTGQ
+436 FDKEISYNNLSTGQ

-482 NMDIEARN
+482 NMDVEARN

-498 NLFDNKSIFVINHAE
+498 NLFENKSIFVINHAE

-525 SLENKKILKKKDE
+525 KLENKKILKKKDE
-538 EVIVKSSKYTQIF
+538 EIIVKSSKYEQVF

>member
-1 MIIHNITIRNFK
+1 MRIHNITIRNFK

-40 TSLGSAILYGL
+40 TSLGNAILYGL

-71 EVELNLT
+71 EVEMNLT
-78 SNNKEI
+78 SKNRKI

-98 DGKLLSASSKR
+98 DGKVLSASSKR

-144 TPGETKQFLDEI
+144 TPAETKQFLDEI
-156 FGFKLFSDYNDEIS
+156 FGFKLFSDYNDGVSI
-170 LEKKTHLNENVKLR
+170 EKKNYINENVKLR

-193 ISHLQ
+193 IGNLRL
-198 IKKTN
+198 KKSN
-203 QQKELTN
+203 QQKELLN
-210 SIDITT
+210 SIDIDS
-216 LTNNRCEYINQGIEL
+216 LNSSRNIYIEEGIKLKEEL
-231 KDKLISL
+231 MKLK
-238 QNEMNTKVSDLQT
+238 NELNERTAELQT

-275 PTCGQLI
+275 PTCGQSI

-287 NDYKEKMMYYA
+287 NNYKEKMMFYA
-298 DEYKKYEEQKKE
+298 DEYKKFEDQKKE
-310 VINEYTPQIN
+310 VIEEYTPKIN
-320 DVNKEIANLKTKI
+320 EVNQKITDLKNKI
-333 GDIDKQITIYKNN
+333 GDIDSQIKIYKNN

-354 DDLIKEVEN
+354 DELIHEVED
-363 KVIKVKEQIDNCDR
+363 KIIKVKEQIDNCDR
-377 EIGEWNEMTE
+377 ELGEWNEMGE

-408 IQYFIN
+408 IQYFVN
-414 KLDQSYKIKYDQE
+414 KLDQSYKIQYDQE

-436 FDKEINYNNLSTGQ
+436 FEKEISYNNLSTGQ
-450 RKTLDLAVIFGVL
+450 RKTMDLAIIFGVL

-490 TMLTLLKE
+490 TMLTLLNE
-498 NLFDNKSIFVINHAE
+498 NLFENKSIFVINHAE

-519 NHKIKV
+519 NHKVKV
-525 SLENKKILKKKDE
+525 VLENKKIIKKKDE
-538 EVIVKSSKYTQIF
+538 EVIVKSSKYIQVF

>member
-1 MIIHNITIRNFK
+1 MRIHNITIRNFK

-40 TSLGSAILYGL
+40 TSLGNAILYGL

-71 EVELNLT
+71 EVEMNLT
-78 SNNKEI
+78 SKNRKI

-98 DGKLLSASSKR
+98 DGKVLSASSKR

-144 TPGETKQFLDEI
+144 TPAETKQFLDEI
-156 FGFKLFSDYNDEIS
+156 FGFKLFSDYNDGVSI
-170 LEKKTHLNENVKLR
+170 EKKNYINENVKLR

-193 ISHLQ
+193 IGNLRL
-198 IKKTN
+198 KKSN
-203 QQKELTN
+203 QQKELLN
-210 SIDITT
+210 SIDIDS
-216 LTNNRCEYINQGIEL
+216 LNSSRNIYIEEGIKLKEEL
-231 KDKLISL
+231 MKLK
-238 QNEMNTKVSDLQT
+238 NELNEKTAELQT

-275 PTCGQLI
+275 PTCGQSI

-287 NDYKEKMMYYA
+287 NNYKEKMMFYA
-298 DEYKKYEEQKKE
+298 DEYKKFEDQKKE
-310 VINEYTPQIN
+310 VIEEYTPKIN
-320 DVNKEIANLKTKI
+320 EVNQKITDLKNKI
-333 GDIDKQITIYKNN
+333 GDIDSQIKIYKNN

-354 DDLIKEVEN
+354 DELIHEVED
-363 KVIKVKEQIDNCDR
+363 KIIKVKEQIDNCDR
-377 EIGEWNEMTE
+377 ELGEWNEMGE

-408 IQYFIN
+408 IQYFVN
-414 KLDQSYKIKYDQE
+414 KLDQSYKIQYDQE

-436 FDKEINYNNLSTGQ
+436 FEKEISYNNLSTGQ
-450 RKTLDLAVIFGVL
+450 RKTMDLAIIFGVL

-490 TMLTLLKE
+490 TMLTLLNE
-498 NLFDNKSIFVINHAE
+498 NLFENKSIFVINHAE

-519 NHKIKV
+519 NHKVKV
-525 SLENKKILKKKDE
+525 VLENKKIIKKKDE
-538 EVIVKSSKYTQIF
+538 EVIVKSSKYIQVF

>member
-1 MIIHNITIRNFK
+1 MQIHNITIRNFK

-40 TSLGSAILYGL
+40 TSLGNAILYGL

-71 EVELNLT
+71 EVEMNLT
-78 SNNKEI
+78 SKNKKI
-84 HIKRNIHEPLIIEV
+84 YIKRNIHEPLIVEV
-98 DGKLLSASSKR
+98 DGKTLSASSKR

-123 KLAVIKMCIISFN
+123 KLAVVKMCIISFN

-144 TPGETKQFLDEI
+144 TPAETKQFLDEI
-156 FGFKLFSDYNDEIS
+156 FGFKLFSDYNDEVVV
-170 LEKKTHLNENVKLR
+170 EKKNFLNENVKLR
-184 AILQENEQQ
+184 AILEENESQ
-193 ISHLQ
+193 ISNLQ
-198 IKKTN
+198 IKKSN

-210 SIDITT
+210 SIDIDGLNSSRTEYVELGIKLKEKLTT
-216 LTNNRCEYINQGIEL
+216 LQTEL
-231 KDKLISL
+231 KDKT
-238 QNEMNTKVSDLQT
+238 NELQT

-275 PTCGQLI
+275 PTCGQAI
-282 DESHI
+282 DENHI
-287 NDYKEKMMYYA
+287 NDYKEKMLYYA
-298 DEYKKYEEQKKE
+298 EEYKKYEEEKKA
-310 VINEYTPQIN
+310 VIEEYTPKIN
-320 DVNKEIANLKTKI
+320 DVNKEISDLKLKI
-333 GDIDKQITIYKNN
+333 GDIDNQIKIYKNN
-346 LKLINENY
+346 LKLINANY
-354 DDLIKEVEN
+354 DDLIRDVEE
-363 KVIKVKEQIDNCDR
+363 KIIKVKQQIDNCDR
-377 EIGEWNEMTE
+377 EIGEWNEMNE

-408 IQYFIN
+408 IQYFVN
-414 KLDQSYKIKYDQE
+414 RLDQSYKIQYDQE

-436 FDKEINYNNLSTGQ
+436 FEKEISYNNLSTGQ
-450 RKTLDLAVIFGVL
+450 RKTMDLAVIFGVL

-525 SLENKKILKKKDE
+525 VLENKKITKKKDE
-538 EVIVKSSKYTQIF
+538 EVIVKSSKYSQIF

>member
-1 MIIHNITIRNFK
+1 MRIHNITIRNFK

-40 TSLGSAILYGL
+40 TSLGNAILYGL

-71 EVELNLT
+71 EVEMNLT
-78 SNNKEI
+78 SKNRKI

-98 DGKLLSASSKR
+98 DGKVLSASSKR

-144 TPGETKQFLDEI
+144 TPAETKQFLDEI
-156 FGFKLFSDYNDEIS
+156 FGFKLFSDYNDGVSI
-170 LEKKTHLNENVKLR
+170 EKKNYINENVKLR

-193 ISHLQ
+193 IGNLR
-198 IKKTN
+198 IKKSN
-203 QQKELTN
+203 QQKELSN
-210 SIDITT
+210 SIDIDS
-216 LTNNRCEYINQGIEL
+216 LNSSRNIYIEEGIKLKEEL
-231 KDKLISL
+231 MKLK
-238 QNEMNTKVSDLQT
+238 NELNERTAELQT

-275 PTCGQLI
+275 PTCGQSI

-287 NDYKEKMMYYA
+287 NNYKEKMMFYA
-298 DEYKKYEEQKKE
+298 DEYKKFEDQKKE
-310 VINEYTPQIN
+310 VIEEYTPKIN
-320 DVNKEIANLKTKI
+320 EVNQKITDLKNKI
-333 GDIDKQITIYKNN
+333 GDIDSQIKIYKNN

-354 DDLIKEVEN
+354 DELIHEVED
-363 KVIKVKEQIDNCDR
+363 KIIKVKEQIDNCDR
-377 EIGEWNEMTE
+377 ELGEWNEMGE

-408 IQYFIN
+408 IQYFVN
-414 KLDQSYKIKYDQE
+414 KLDQSYKIQYDQE

-436 FDKEINYNNLSTGQ
+436 FEKEISYNNLSTGQ
-450 RKTLDLAVIFGVL
+450 RKTMDLAIIFGVL

-490 TMLTLLKE
+490 TMLTLLNE
-498 NLFDNKSIFVINHAE
+498 NLFENKSIFVINHAE

-519 NHKIKV
+519 NHKVKV
-525 SLENKKILKKKDE
+525 VLENKKIIKKKDE
-538 EVIVKSSKYTQIF
+538 EVIVKSSKYIQVF